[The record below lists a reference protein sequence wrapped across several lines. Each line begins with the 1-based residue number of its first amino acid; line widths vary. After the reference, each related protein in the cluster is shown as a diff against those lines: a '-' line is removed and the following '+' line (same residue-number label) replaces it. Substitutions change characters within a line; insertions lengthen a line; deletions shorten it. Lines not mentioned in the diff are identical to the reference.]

1 MLETPITRT
10 EQYLSAIAGNPGEVP
25 EYPITRE
32 EQYLAAILEGGG
44 SDGSGGTTDYEQLTN
59 KPSINGVEL
68 SGNVELSA
76 IMADTTPE
84 VIDEAIENAGIEQAV
99 TDAWNAAWDEG
110 GG

>member
-1 MLETPITRT
+1 MTEQPITRK
-10 EQYLSAIAGNPGEVP
+10 EMYLSAIAGNSSKVP

-32 EQYLAAILEGGG
+32 EQYLAAILKKGG
-44 SDGSGGTTDYEQLTN
+44 SGGGTTDYEQLTN

-68 SGNVELSA
+68 SGDVDLSV

-84 VIDEAIENAGIEQAV
+84 GIEEAIEDTGIEQAI
-99 TDAWNAAWDEG
+99 TDAWNAAFNEG

>member
-10 EQYLSAIAGNPGEVP
+10 EQYLSAIAGNPVEAP

-32 EQYLAAILEGGG
+32 EQYLAAILEGG
-44 SDGSGGTTDYEQLTN
+44 GSGGTTDYEQLTN

-68 SGNVELSA
+68 SGNVELSV

>member
-1 MLETPITRT
+1 MTEQPITRK
-10 EQYLSAIAGNPGEVP
+10 EMYLSAIAGNSSKVP

-32 EQYLAAILEGGG
+32 EQYLAAILKKG
-44 SDGSGGTTDYEQLTN
+44 GSGGGKTDYEQLTN

-68 SGNVELSA
+68 SGDVDLSV

-84 VIDEAIENAGIEQAV
+84 GIEEAIEDTGIEQAI
-99 TDAWNAAWDEG
+99 TDAWNAAFNEG